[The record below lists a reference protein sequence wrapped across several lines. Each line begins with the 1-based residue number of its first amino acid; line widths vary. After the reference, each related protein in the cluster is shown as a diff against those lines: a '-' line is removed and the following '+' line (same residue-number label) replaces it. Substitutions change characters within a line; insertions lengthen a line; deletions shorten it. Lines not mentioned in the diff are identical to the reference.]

1 MNYVMPTTVLPK
13 VNGKQHW
20 RNDWFSVLGKVVGAI
35 PRATQH
41 LAPAVRAE
49 GGHLKGTANGI

>member
-1 MNYVMPTTVLPK
+1 MNYIMPTTVLPK

-49 GGHLKGTANGI
+49 GGHLK